1 MKFMLMLRKVTDRK
15 NFGKF
20 CTTACF
26 RLWTD
31 DARGPRRRRRAAQK
45 SSASAADE
53 SGRCAAE
60 NLKLLP
66 PTIGRRAAVI
76 AAKNVHFKFEFE
88 CVLHAAICLLTYSV
102 RSYLNK
108 SKKKS
113 TKVSI
118 LQQSTGTEC

>member
-1 MKFMLMLRKVTDRK
+1 MVNFARLRAFVFGLMTLEVHADAGAPPK
-15 NFGKF
+15 NLAPPPPTK
-20 CTTACF
+20 
-26 RLWTD
+26 
-31 DARGPRRRRRAAQK
+31 
-45 SSASAADE
+45 